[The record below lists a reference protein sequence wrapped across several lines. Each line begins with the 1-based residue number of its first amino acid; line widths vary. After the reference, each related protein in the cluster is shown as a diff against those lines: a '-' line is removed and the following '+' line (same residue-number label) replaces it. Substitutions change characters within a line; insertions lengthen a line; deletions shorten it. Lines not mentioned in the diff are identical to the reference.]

1 MEKEKKEQKEQEKVS
16 EKIDPNDLYADAESA
31 DAKKDAQDDGK
42 PDAEPAAKEKE
53 RDVKRQNKAL
63 RSELEETKKE
73 LEDAKSKLSE
83 QNDKYLRLAVE
94 YDNYRRRSAKEREG
108 IYGDAYSDAMKKLLP
123 TLDDLERTGAYT
135 DPEHIADGVKQTL
148 KRLPDVLS
156 SMGIEQ
162 YGEAGEK
169 FDPNLHSAVSM
180 VSDSDREDGEIVSVF
195 QRGYRYGDRIL
206 RFAVVT
212 VAGK

>member
-83 QNDKYLRLAVE
+83 QNDKYLRLAAE

-169 FDPNLHSAVSM
+169 FDPNLHSAGSM
-180 VSDSDREDGEIVSVF
+180 VSDSDR
-195 QRGYRYGDRIL
+195 
-206 RFAVVT
+206 
-212 VAGK
+212 